1 MADPLIG
8 VPVPRKEGRNKV
20 TGRARYVDDLR
31 FEGMIYGTTVRSP
44 VARGCIKAI
53 RFGEGINWYEFT
65 MVRASD
71 IPGKNHIALIVDDQ
85 PCLAGSVVNHPEE
98 PILLLAHPDRYLLER
113 ARRAVEVEIEPLPAV
128 FSIDESLRQDVI
140 IWGEDNI
147 FKQYRVEK
155 GDVDSAWDQA
165 DLIVEGEYHTGAQEQ
180 LYIETNGMVAVA
192 SPERGVAVWGSMQC
206 PYYVHKALKAV
217 FGLTDEQVRVI
228 QTETGGGFGG
238 KEEYPSMI
246 AAHAALLAW
255 KSERPV
261 KVVYDRAEDLTATTK
276 RHPSRTRHRTAVS
289 KDGKLLAMEI
299 EFVIDGGAYT
309 TLSPVVLS
317 RGTIHAAG
325 PYDCPNVRITS
336 RAVAT
341 NTPPHGAF
349 RGFGAPQSI
358 FALER
363 HLEKVAAVLGLGAE
377 ELRRRNFIS
386 KGQSTATGQVIRED
400 VDMPALLDR
409 ALRESDYH
417 AKRER
422 FAREN
427 QGNKIKRGVGLSSF
441 FHGAGFTGSGERYL
455 ASVVGVEATSEGR
468 VRILASSTEM
478 GQGTNTILTQIA
490 AQTLEVPYEQVDIMQ
505 PDTGHVP
512 NSGPT
517 VASRT
522 CMVVGKLVESAAL
535 GLKQTLTRAGLL
547 KDRYSAAEFVGACS
561 AYIGRYGPLRSY
573 SQYQPPPGIHWDD
586 EKYQGD
592 AYGAF
597 AWAVYVAEVSVDLLT
612 YEARVEDFVAV
623 QEVGRVIHPVL
634 ATGQIEGGVAQAIGY
649 ALYEKVAWEN
659 GRMANGQMTNY
670 IIPTSMDIPPIR
682 VIFEERPYAHGP
694 MGAKGIGELPMDG
707 PAPAILNA
715 IENAT
720 GVSWASIPA
729 TPEALMTAMEGQA
742 LSCSSA
748 ASVSYARPCH
758 SERSEESAF
767 RSMKVDT
774 SSLAPQT
781 DRAVAGVGATFPA
794 GKIGSVM
801 TKVSVAFTL
810 NGQPRTVSVWPMERL
825 LDVIREHLGLTG
837 TKEGCGEGECGAC
850 SILLDGQLTNSCL
863 VPALQADG
871 SEITTI
877 EGIADSEE
885 LGLVQ
890 RAFVE
895 CGGAQCGICTPGMI
909 MAAVSLLHESPEP
922 SEAEIR
928 NGLAGNLC
936 RCTGYMR
943 IFEAVMSACRQGE
956 PSR

>member
-1 MADPLIG
+1 MAHSLIG
-8 VPVPRKEGRNKV
+8 IPVPRKEGRNKV
-20 TGRARYVDDLR
+20 TGKARYVDDLH

-44 VARGCIKAI
+44 APRGRIKALH
-53 RFGEGINWYEFT
+53 FGEGIPWQEFT
-65 MVRASD
+65 IVRASD
-71 IPGKNHIALIVDDQ
+71 IPGKNHIALILNDQ
-85 PCLAGSVVNHPEE
+85 PCLAGSIVNHREE
-98 PILLLAHPDRYLLER
+98 PVLLLAHPDRYLLED

-128 FSIDESLRQDVI
+128 FSIDESLRRDAI
-140 IWGEDNI
+140 IWGEDNL

-165 DLIVEGEYHTGAQEQ
+165 HLIVEGEYYTGAQEQ
-180 LYIETNGMVAVA
+180 LYIETNGMIATA

-217 FGLTDEQVRVI
+217 FGLKDEQVRVI

-255 KSERPV
+255 KSGKPV
-261 KVVYDRAEDLTATTK
+261 KVVYDRAEDMTATTK

-299 EFVIDGGAYT
+299 DFVIDGGAYT

-325 PYDCPNVRITS
+325 PYDCPNVRISS

-349 RGFGAPQSI
+349 RGFGAPQCI

-363 HLEKVAAVLGLGAE
+363 HLDKVAAAVGLGAD
-377 ELRRRNFIS
+377 ELRRRNFIG
-386 KGQSTATGQVIRED
+386 KGQATATGQVIAEE

-409 ALRESDYH
+409 ALRESDYC

-427 QGNKIKRGVGLSSF
+427 PGSRVKRGVGLASF

-455 ASVVGVEATSEGR
+455 ASVVGMEATSEGR

-490 AQTLEVPYEQVDIMQ
+490 AQTLQIPYEQVDIVQ
-505 PDTGHVP
+505 PDTRHVP

-535 GLKQTLTRAGLL
+535 GLKQTLVGVGLL
-547 KDRYSAAEFVGACS
+547 KDGYSAAEFARACS
-561 AYIGRYGPLRSY
+561 AYTTQHGLLRSY

-592 AYGAF
+592 AYGTF
-597 AWAVYVAEVSVDLLT
+597 AWAVYVAEVSVNSLT

-682 VIFEERPYAHGP
+682 VIFEERPYLHGP

-707 PAPAILNA
+707 PAPAIVNA

-720 GVSWASIPA
+720 GLSLVSIPV
-729 TPEALMTAMEGQA
+729 TPETLMTAWEGA
-742 LSCSSA
+742 Y
-748 ASVSYARPCH
+748 V
-758 SERSEESAF
+758 
-767 RSMKVDT
+767 
-774 SSLAPQT
+774 
-781 DRAVAGVGATFPA
+781 
-794 GKIGSVM
+794 
-801 TKVSVAFTL
+801 
-810 NGQPRTVSVWPMERL
+810 
-825 LDVIREHLGLTG
+825 
-837 TKEGCGEGECGAC
+837 
-850 SILLDGQLTNSCL
+850 
-863 VPALQADG
+863 
-871 SEITTI
+871 
-877 EGIADSEE
+877 
-885 LGLVQ
+885 
-890 RAFVE
+890 
-895 CGGAQCGICTPGMI
+895 
-909 MAAVSLLHESPEP
+909 
-922 SEAEIR
+922 
-928 NGLAGNLC
+928 
-936 RCTGYMR
+936 
-943 IFEAVMSACRQGE
+943 
-956 PSR
+956 